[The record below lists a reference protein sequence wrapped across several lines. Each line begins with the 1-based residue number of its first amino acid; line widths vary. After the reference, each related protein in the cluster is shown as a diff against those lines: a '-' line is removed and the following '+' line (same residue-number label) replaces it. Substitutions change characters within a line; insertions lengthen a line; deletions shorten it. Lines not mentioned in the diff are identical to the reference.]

1 MKLNRILLSSSILLN
16 TLFSNAQTNIQEN
29 QSKISIGLTQSIDLG
44 YRFSS
49 ANSASIWMK
58 NISDSIEKPT
68 LANSSAVKFQFDLNK
83 KITLRT
89 GIVFAQKGY
98 QYKSGSLA
106 GFDLYKEHFSF
117 IEVPVKVLYKFGQK
131 KNIPYISLGI
141 SAGYLVKSQAFYTL
155 ENSTNEVKMDL
166 TTEDITINNE
176 EKYNFKNQLFAK
188 INPPFNLVKL
198 IVGLLINYPFEDI
211 YYEFTKKIINEK
223 RVLEKIEPYIEE
235 LKKYY
240 LKCKHIKYLENI
252 DDKKF
257 ITILRQIL
265 RPYNYSIK
273 AYEKYN
279 NGEKYLL
286 YVIMKN
292 KEENKLKKINSII
305 SFD

>member
-1 MKLNRILLSSSILLN
+1 MKSKFKDLSK
-16 TLFSNAQTNIQEN
+16 LF
-29 QSKISIGLTQSIDLG
+29 IS
-44 YRFSS
+44 F
-49 ANSASIWMK
+49 
-58 NISDSIEKPT
+58 E
-68 LANSSAVKFQFDLNK
+68 
-83 KITLRT
+83 
-89 GIVFAQKGY
+89 
-98 QYKSGSLA
+98 
-106 GFDLYKEHFSF
+106 
-117 IEVPVKVLYKFGQK
+117 
-131 KNIPYISLGI
+131 
-141 SAGYLVKSQAFYTL
+141 AF
-155 ENSTNEVKMDL
+155 
-166 TTEDITINNE
+166 EDITINNE

-188 INPPFNLVKL
+188 INPPFELVKQ

-223 RVLEKIEPYIEE
+223 RVIEKIEPYIEE

-240 LKCKHIKYLENI
+240 LKCKHSKYLENI
-252 DDKKF
+252 DEKKY

>member
-1 MKLNRILLSSSILLN
+1 
-16 TLFSNAQTNIQEN
+16 
-29 QSKISIGLTQSIDLG
+29 
-44 YRFSS
+44 
-49 ANSASIWMK
+49 MK
-58 NISDSIEKPT
+58 NKFKDLSKLFISFE
-68 LANSSAVKFQFDLNK
+68 
-83 KITLRT
+83 
-89 GIVFAQKGY
+89 
-98 QYKSGSLA
+98 
-106 GFDLYKEHFSF
+106 
-117 IEVPVKVLYKFGQK
+117 
-131 KNIPYISLGI
+131 
-141 SAGYLVKSQAFYTL
+141 AF
-155 ENSTNEVKMDL
+155 
-166 TTEDITINNE
+166 EDITNNE
-176 EKYNFKNQLFAK
+176 EKYNFKNQLFSK
-188 INPPFNLVKL
+188 THPPFDLVKQ
-198 IVGLLINYPFEDI
+198 IVGLLINYPFDDI

-223 RVLEKIEPYIEE
+223 KVIEKTGHYIEE

-252 DDKKF
+252 DEKKY